1 MEMEKIM
8 EALIFWLFIIFDTDI
23 KKKLYE
29 GIFKDSIFHVTFNF
43 KNDST

>member
-1 MEMEKIM
+1 MEKIM

-23 KKKLYE
+23 KRKLYE